1 MGVGVPRPEASFHG
15 FGPVFVSI
23 CPESLAGGTLHS
35 KPELIFKTDVKK
47 MKSVADDVLFSILFP
62 PVSLLFSQKIQ
73 SSLGLL
79 NEIWG

>member
-1 MGVGVPRPEASFHG
+1 MALGQCSSPYVQ
-15 FGPVFVSI
+15 
-23 CPESLAGGTLHS
+23 SLWLGGTLHS